1 MLPNFRRPRMATSAG
16 PGAASSVTSPS
27 ERPVCFLDISI
38 GGEPV
43 GRLRISLFRDELP
56 FTCDNFI
63 ALCTGEMGVG
73 KTFKMKLHYKGAS
86 FHRVIKGFVC
96 QSGDFTCQSG
106 DYSDFTGKGGESIY
120 GLRFKDETTDSLFT
134 RRGLVAVAN
143 NGADDCGSQFFITFN
158 PASHLNGRAV
168 AFGELIDREGFEILK
183 LIEDQPTKPRTS
195 YVPLNPIVITDCG
208 ILRYHPGPM
217 KTRYY
222 SSDPDIEHP
231 ELKSPTG

>member
-1 MLPNFRRPRMATSAG
+1 MATSAD

-27 ERPVCFLDISI
+27 QRPVCFLDISI
-38 GGEPV
+38 AGEPVELARNELVSAIHSLPLSWFSFLFFVKV

-106 DYSDFTGKGGESIY
+106 DYSDFTGKGGEFRRIPFSI
-120 GLRFKDETTDSLFT
+120 SLLFGH
-134 RRGLVAVAN
+134 RALVSTV
-143 NGADDCGSQFFITFN
+143 
-158 PASHLNGRAV
+158 R
-168 AFGELIDREGFEILK
+168 
-183 LIEDQPTKPRTS
+183 
-195 YVPLNPIVITDCG
+195 
-208 ILRYHPGPM
+208 
-217 KTRYY
+217 
-222 SSDPDIEHP
+222 
-231 ELKSPTG
+231 